1 MEKYKVVI
9 VSTGAV
15 KGTDLTKEQAEKL
28 AEQVRRYTG
37 LSVAVE
43 EVK

>member
-9 VSTGAV
+9 VNTGAV

-28 AEQVRRYTG
+28 AEQVRRHTA